1 MQHVKAMR
9 NSFENKIAR
18 SELLLFGSLI
28 VLFSVLFSV
37 LLDWKIIVGFVAAS
51 LSLWFLLRYPPVTFA
66 LFLSSGYFKGD
77 PLVSAL
83 TGPLDLTLVFAV
95 ILSLCLFW
103 QVAVKRVS
111 FRSLRNI
118 WPMVAMIAFAALSL
132 LYTPD
137 LSYGLPK
144 VGLLLTGVMLS
155 LVAGSLILSRPRSL
169 KTFLNTMVIIGS
181 VMSIY
186 AVVIGRTLGTNFIN
200 AFGSNYLTLGKASAI
215 SVFVLLFFNFEK
227 NGFVAKTLKLL
238 LSFVLLWSMMS
249 SGGRG
254 PVFAIVPALAIGCFA
269 IWIKGD
275 RFQFRRFVF
284 VSIII
289 GLMIIVLLVSG
300 LAGTTFINRASMVT
314 DSFSDKTVALS
325 GGSTIGGSASVR
337 IRYWSA
343 SIKLW
348 AEKPFTGVGIG
359 GFNKA
364 AFGTRGELYPHNI
377 FFELAAELGIVGL
390 CLLMLQLFLCW
401 RSIMAFLNRNISRPA
416 FSNGLIL
423 LLLIAY
429 LLVNACLSGDLNDNR
444 QLFALC
450 GAAVALISYG
460 EQTEDAS
467 I

>member
-103 QVAVKRVS
+103 QIAVKRVS

>member
-9 NSFENKIAR
+9 NPFEDKIAEPE
-18 SELLLFGSLI
+18 SLLFGLLI
-28 VLFSVLFSV
+28 VLFSVLSAV
-37 LLDWKIIVGFVAAS
+37 LLDWKIVIGIVAVS
-51 LSLWFLLRYPPVTFA
+51 LALWFLLRYPPVTFA

-77 PLVSAL
+77 PLISAL
-83 TGPLDLTLVFAV
+83 TGSLDLTLVFAV

-103 QVAVKRVS
+103 QIAVKRVS
-111 FRSLRNI
+111 FRLLRNI
-118 WPMVAMIAFAALSL
+118 WPMVAMIVFAALSL

-144 VGLLLTGVMLS
+144 VGLLVTGVMLS
-155 LVAGSLILSRPRSL
+155 LIAGSLILSRPQSL

-215 SVFVLLFFNFEK
+215 AVFVLLFLGFEK
-227 NGFVAKTLKLL
+227 NELVTKTLKLL
-238 LSFVLLWSMMS
+238 LCFVLLWSMMS

-254 PVFAIVPALAIGCFA
+254 PVFAIVPALAIGCLA
-269 IWIKGD
+269 LWIKGD
-275 RFQFRRFVF
+275 RFQFRHFVF

-314 DSFSDKTVALS
+314 NSLSNKTVALS
-325 GGSTIGGSASVR
+325 GGSTLGGSATAR

-343 SIKLW
+343 SLKLW
-348 AEKPFTGVGIG
+348 AGKPLGGVGIG

-377 FFELAAELGIVGL
+377 FFELVSELGFIGL
-390 CLLMLQLFLCW
+390 CLFLLQLFFCW
-401 RSIMAFLNRNISRPA
+401 RSIMTFLGRNISRPA
-416 FSNGLIL
+416 FSSGLIL

-450 GAAVALISYG
+450 GAAVALIG
-460 EQTEDAS
+460 NAEQTEDAS